1 MLLLHNVFKVL
12 QKRSVPSMLLHQ
24 RVKYLNPMQCL
35 AATAHLPT
43 TYIPYWGVA
52 CISIPHIT
60 WSNGVFYPFPMVVRC
75 ICLRRAMV
83 RIRASDIV
91 HTMASMIQHMIHD
104 RYMAMARI
112 TGGKK
117 LVKTSHRGNQ
127 ISSSGGGDPNI
138 IRIFVFRS
146 ILIHCMIGRH
156 GDEGCPID
164 SRFGLFLNT
173 RMVIYGLL

>member
-60 WSNGVFYPFPMVVRC
+60 WSNGVFYPFLMVVRC

-91 HTMASMIQHMIHD
+91 HTMASMILHMIHD

-146 ILIHCMIGRH
+146 ILF
-156 GDEGCPID
+156 
-164 SRFGLFLNT
+164 SS
-173 RMVIYGLL
+173 VVW

>member
-1 MLLLHNVFKVL
+1 
-12 QKRSVPSMLLHQ
+12 
-24 RVKYLNPMQCL
+24 
-35 AATAHLPT
+35 
-43 TYIPYWGVA
+43 
-52 CISIPHIT
+52 
-60 WSNGVFYPFPMVVRC
+60 MVVRC

-91 HTMASMIQHMIHD
+91 HTMASIIQHMIHD